1 MLLPLHQHHFL
12 WLSSLGAHCMRPA
25 VSPPKA
31 SNQSLTVH
39 SVSFTVVV
47 VEGSVSVTHVTVC
60 GFFLLFAVNALALV
74 LVRLRLFPVAPLVL
88 HDVVAWQELDDH
100 AHDERRPEDVQE
112 LQGAH
117 QPIEEVVANEGRVE
131 AQWVHHCCVD
141 DPEGKDHE
149 AGDDE
154 NRCKHGEDQV
164 TRFPPAGVVEHL
176 G

>member
-1 MLLPLHQHHFL
+1 MLLPLHQLHFL

-88 HDVVAWQELDDH
+88 HDVLQKDPRALVGRRGGRQMEARRWRKSKSNGPYVAWQELDDH

-141 DPEGKDHE
+141 DP
-149 AGDDE
+149 A
-154 NRCKHGEDQV
+154 
-164 TRFPPAGVVEHL
+164 
-176 G
+176 